1 MILIRDG
8 VFETNSSS
16 AHSLA
21 YKNEVLRDYRCKT
34 NGIPYFSDKRFHLI
48 EKPYDYRLYSF
59 MPLYFDEYGWEF
71 KVLSSPAQKLSY
83 LMSSVY
89 QYKTW
94 GVIKED
100 PFFKQVIQWLNEL
113 GVVVEL
119 PDEYGDSSTVDAFVD
134 HQSWGVIDKSMFQT
148 KEDLLT
154 YLFND
159 DIVIH
164 TENDNSNAMQ
174 NWVDAPEHTITY
186 QQAMY
191 WCSSQDKC
199 VRRKSWHDGLYLIY
213 GLVEDED
220 GQYIS
225 VDYLLVDGN
234 DKILYEPSTEDKNA
248 NDWEVSLEV
257 NKYEIN
263 P

>member
-1 MILIRDG
+1 MKLIRNG

-21 YKNEVLRDYRCKT
+21 YKNTVLRDYRCQTK
-34 NGIPYFSDKRFHLI
+34 GIPYFSDKRFHLTK
-48 EKPYDYRLYSF
+48 KPYDYRLYSF

-71 KVLSSPAQKLSY
+71 DVLSTPASKLSY

-100 PFFKQVIQWLNEL
+100 PFFKQVMQWLDEL
-113 GVVVEL
+113 CVRVDL
-119 PDEYGDSSTVDAFVD
+119 PEEYGDSSTVDAYVD
-134 HQSWGVIDKSMFQT
+134 HQSWGVVDKSMFQT
-148 KEDLLT
+148 REDLLT

-159 DIVIH
+159 DIVVH
-164 TENDNSNAMQ
+164 TENDNSDNMQ
-174 NWVDAPEHTITY
+174 NWVDAPDHTINY

-199 VRRKSWHDGLYLIY
+199 VRRKSWEDGLYLIY
-213 GLVEDED
+213 GLIEDED
-220 GQYIS
+220 GKYIN
-225 VDYLLVDGN
+225 VNYLLVGGN
-234 DKILYEPSTEDKNA
+234 GKTVYEPSMDDKNA

-257 NKYEIN
+257 NKYEID
-263 P
+263 

>member
-1 MILIRDG
+1 MILIRTG

-21 YKNEVLRDYRCKT
+21 YKNEVLRDYRCQTK
-34 NGIPYFSDKRFHLI
+34 GIPYFSDKRFHLTK
-48 EKPYDYRLYSF
+48 KPYDYRLYHF

-71 KVLSSPAQKLSY
+71 NVLSSPAEKLSY
-83 LMSSVY
+83 LMSSIY

-94 GVIKED
+94 GVVKED

-113 GVVVEL
+113 DIVVEL
-119 PDEYGDSSTVDAFVD
+119 PEEYGDSSEVDAYVN

-164 TENDNSNAMQ
+164 TENDNSDDMQ
-174 NWVDAPEHTITY
+174 NWVDTPKHSIGY

-199 VRRKSWHDGLYLIY
+199 VRRKSWKDGVYLIY
-213 GLVEDED
+213 DVIKDDNDCYDLG
-220 GQYIS
+220 
-225 VDYLLVDGN
+225 YLLV
-234 DKILYEPSTEDKNA
+234 KNKVKTTYTPTVDDTQA
-248 NDWEVSLEV
+248 SDWTVFLEV
-257 NKYEIN
+257 NKYEIDS
-263 P
+263 